1 MNLGV
6 KIGKLQLK
14 YPIVTASGTFGFG
27 EELSSLVDFSS
38 LGALVTKTI
47 TLKSRRGN
55 PPPRIREV
63 ECGVLNSIGL
73 DNPGVEG
80 FLKNKL
86 PKIKKLGVPFIVS
99 VGGYSPSE
107 YVEVVKV
114 LDRVKGIKAI
124 EINLSCPNLR
134 QKKMFSQSARLTFK
148 ITDSLRRITKKTL
161 IVKLTGE
168 VEDIRKIAK
177 SAEYGGADALSLVNT
192 FFAMGVDVDTKKP
205 FLGRVYGGY
214 SGKGIKPLS
223 LYRVWDWEK
232 LIVALDIASEKKIKE
247 VVQALYP
254 KVKKFKVGLIAY
266 TFLGPKIIKW
276 INNQGGEVFLDLKFF
291 DIPNTMS
298 EAAKLAMDMGVWA
311 FTVHLRSGKD
321 SLRFLKEQLVSE
333 AENRGQ
339 HPPLIIGV
347 TELTSKKVS
356 LSKVMT
362 LAKVAYESKLDG
374 VVCSVWEARKIK
386 KSFGLLTITPG
397 IRKRK
402 EDDQT
407 RIATVKDALKEDV
420 DYFVVGRPIIKEKDY
435 LKAVKKLLEER
446 RER

>member
-1 MNLGV
+1 MNLEV

-86 PKIKKLGVPFIVS
+86 PKIKKLGIPFIVS
-99 VGGYSPSE
+99 VGGYSLSE

-148 ITDSLRRITKKTL
+148 ITNSLRRITKKTL

-205 FLGRVYGGY
+205 FLGRIYGGY

-223 LYRVWDWEK
+223 LYRVWECAK
-232 LIVALDIASEKKIKE
+232 VVKIPIIKGGGCPLFSASLTNCSFKNRKESFPLLKCTVNAHTPIFIASFAASLIMLGISKNFKSKKTSPPW
-247 VVQALYP
+247 L
-254 KVKKFKVGLIAY
+254 LIH
-266 TFLGPKIIKW
+266 FIILGPKK
-276 INNQGGEVFLDLKFF
+276 
-291 DIPNTMS
+291 
-298 EAAKLAMDMGVWA
+298 VWA
-311 FTVHLRSGKD
+311 IRPTLN
-321 SLRFLKEQLVSE
+321 FL
-333 AENRGQ
+333 
-339 HPPLIIGV
+339 
-347 TELTSKKVS
+347 
-356 LSKVMT
+356 T
-362 LAKVAYESKLDG
+362 LG
-374 VVCSVWEARKIK
+374 
-386 KSFGLLTITPG
+386 
-397 IRKRK
+397 
-402 EDDQT
+402 
-407 RIATVKDALKEDV
+407 
-420 DYFVVGRPIIKEKDY
+420 
-435 LKAVKKLLEER
+435 
-446 RER
+446 

>member
-1 MNLGV
+1 M
-6 KIGKLQLK
+6 LK
-14 YPIVTASGTFGFG
+14 
-27 EELSSLVDFSS
+27 
-38 LGALVTKTI
+38 
-47 TLKSRRGN
+47 
-55 PPPRIREV
+55 
-63 ECGVLNSIGL
+63 
-73 DNPGVEG
+73 
-80 FLKNKL
+80 
-86 PKIKKLGVPFIVS
+86 
-99 VGGYSPSE
+99 
-107 YVEVVKV
+107 
-114 LDRVKGIKAI
+114 KA
-124 EINLSCPNLR
+124 
-134 QKKMFSQSARLTFK
+134 
-148 ITDSLRRITKKTL
+148 
-161 IVKLTGE
+161 
-168 VEDIRKIAK
+168 
-177 SAEYGGADALSLVNT
+177 
-192 FFAMGVDVDTKKP
+192 
-205 FLGRVYGGY
+205 
-214 SGKGIKPLS
+214 
-223 LYRVWDWEK
+223 WEK

-247 VVQALYP
+247 VVQTLYP
-254 KVKKFKVGLIAY
+254 KVKKFKVGLIAH

-291 DIPNTMS
+291 DIPNIMS
-298 EAAKLAMDMGVWA
+298 EAAKLAMNMGVWA

-356 LSKVMT
+356 LSKVMA

>member
-1 MNLGV
+1 LF
-6 KIGKLQLK
+6 K
-14 YPIVTASGTFGFG
+14 
-27 EELSSLVDFSS
+27 
-38 LGALVTKTI
+38 
-47 TLKSRRGN
+47 KS
-55 PPPRIREV
+55 
-63 ECGVLNSIGL
+63 
-73 DNPGVEG
+73 
-80 FLKNKL
+80 
-86 PKIKKLGVPFIVS
+86 
-99 VGGYSPSE
+99 
-107 YVEVVKV
+107 
-114 LDRVKGIKAI
+114 
-124 EINLSCPNLR
+124 
-134 QKKMFSQSARLTFK
+134 
-148 ITDSLRRITKKTL
+148 
-161 IVKLTGE
+161 
-168 VEDIRKIAK
+168 
-177 SAEYGGADALSLVNT
+177 
-192 FFAMGVDVDTKKP
+192 
-205 FLGRVYGGY
+205 
-214 SGKGIKPLS
+214 
-223 LYRVWDWEK
+223 WEK